1 MPRPKNVLDI
11 SAEQD
16 HGAADLSDERF
27 DRADFAMR
35 ALELVRPH
43 RTTVVVCEGATRL
56 RLERGPR
63 WGYPGDAWA
72 MLAIPRDA
80 SKRAIALTVAEL
92 AGGRRA
98 WALDVLLELSCESA
112 G

>member
-1 MPRPKNVLDI
+1 
-11 SAEQD
+11 
-16 HGAADLSDERF
+16 
-27 DRADFAMR
+27 
-35 ALELVRPH
+35 
-43 RTTVVVCEGATRL
+43 
-56 RLERGPR
+56 
-63 WGYPGDAWA
+63 